1 MDTDVIIKANGHG
14 IIVMLNN
21 RIPFEELTACV
32 RQKFINAVSYFKKTG
47 SVYVSFQGRKLTE
60 EETAH
65 LFHVINHI
73 PGIDIRFLRKMEH
86 PAESLPKRELMIPPH
101 NVRLLTD
108 KKAAPADDRNLFYEG
123 QLKSGQILEVKRSII
138 VLGDVWQG
146 AKIISGGNIIIIGSL
161 YGTAIAGKSHDTNRF
176 VLAQNMQPVHIQI
189 GNVRKDFS
197 IRNQKKF
204 HTKDA
209 VMAYCENGQL
219 IFESLSHTSFHDK
232 MYF

>member
-21 RIPFEELTACV
+21 RIPFEDLVSSV
-32 RQKFINAVSYFKKTG
+32 RQRFIRSMPHFKEKG
-47 SVYVSFQGRKLTE
+47 SVYVSFQGRILSE
-60 EETAH
+60 EEITK

-73 PGIDIRFLRKMEH
+73 PGIDIHFLRKMEQ
-86 PAESLPKRELMIPPH
+86 SVKTIS
-101 NVRLLTD
+101 D
-108 KKAAPADDRNLFYEG
+108 KALIVPTHHARVLNERHTTSAGVRNLFYEG
-123 QLKSGQILEVKRSII
+123 QLKSGQILEVKKSII

-146 AKIISGGNIIIIGSL
+146 AKIISGGNIIIIGNL
-161 YGTAIAGKSHDTNRF
+161 YGSAVAGKDMHPKRF

-197 IRNQKKF
+197 IRYQKKF

-209 VMAYCENGQL
+209 VMAYSENGQM
-219 IFESLSHTSFHDK
+219 IFESLSHTSFYDK
-232 MYF
+232 MYL